1 MSEDTWKRLKTQPD
15 IAFEYTAVE
24 YKTLRIRSID
34 KTVKS
39 YIIDRRETDSYDQS
53 MVSSGQSG
61 SQRDSGP
68 SLGSKGTNK
77 QLSNSSEVFRKKI
90 GKFNVDSSA
99 EEEVVGAASSRETR
113 EEQKHLLAKRKA
125 GPTKNSIFGSKE
137 EHLRDKDQGLIYQQI
152 EMTAK

>member
-1 MSEDTWKRLKTQPD
+1 
-15 IAFEYTAVE
+15 
-24 YKTLRIRSID
+24 
-34 KTVKS
+34 
-39 YIIDRRETDSYDQS
+39 

-61 SQRDSGP
+61 SPRDSAP

-99 EEEVVGAASSRETR
+99 EEENVGAASSRETR
-113 EEQKHLLAKRKA
+113 EEQKQLLKKKS

-137 EHLRDKDQGLIYQQI
+137 EHLRDKDQGLIYHQV
-152 EMTAK
+152 EMTATKPERHRKKR

>member
-1 MSEDTWKRLKTQPD
+1 M
-15 IAFEYTAVE
+15 E

-39 YIIDRRETDSYDQS
+39 YIIDRKDTDSYDQS

-61 SQRDSGP
+61 SQKTSGP

-77 QLSNSSEVFRKKI
+77 VPSNSSEMFRKKI

-99 EEEVVGAASSRETR
+99 EEDNVRASSSLETR
-113 EEQKHLLAKRKA
+113 EEQKQQLLAKKKS

-137 EHLRDKDQGLIYQQI
+137 EHLRDKD
-152 EMTAK
+152 

>member
-1 MSEDTWKRLKTQPD
+1 M
-15 IAFEYTAVE
+15 VE

-39 YIIDRRETDSYDQS
+39 YIIDRKDTDSYEQS
-53 MVSSGQSG
+53 MMSSGQSG
-61 SQRDSGP
+61 SQHDSGP

-90 GKFNVDSSA
+90 GKFNVDSSV
-99 EEEVVGAASSRETR
+99 EEEEENEAVQSSKETR
-113 EEQKHLLAKRKA
+113 EEQKRLLDKMKS

-137 EHLRDKDQGLIYQQI
+137 EHLRDKDQGLIYQYS
-152 EMTAK
+152 EMTKQVASDKHRKKR